1 MKRTFLFMLI
11 IASILTPSCSK
22 SQSSAPVTRS
32 FSLQPW
38 QDDSRDSLT
47 GLSMEVPENWKM
59 NQDDKT
65 LISFRPP
72 GIHEAKV
79 LAFVSINLASCLNK
93 NAAACL
99 EYTIERQFRGLDPSR
114 VVRENLSPSR
124 VWVVSEDHSKGLI
137 KTGRFF
143 VVNEKTGR
151 IATASFILKDDT
163 LPYFEAYQ
171 SACKTLAF
179 D

>member
-1 MKRTFLFMLI
+1 MLI
-11 IASILTPSCSK
+11 IASILTTSCSK

-38 QDDSRDSLT
+38 QDDSPDSLT

-59 NQDDKT
+59 NQDGKDSV
-65 LISFRPP
+65 SFKPP
-72 GIHEAKV
+72 GIHKAKV
-79 LAFVSINLASCLNK
+79 LAFISINLASCLDK

-99 EYTIERQFRGLDPSR
+99 EYTIERQFRGLDSSR
-114 VVRENLSPSR
+114 VVRENLSANQ

-163 LPYFEAYQ
+163 LPYFAAYQ
-171 SACKTLAF
+171 VACKTLAF

>member
-1 MKRTFLFMLI
+1 M
-11 IASILTPSCSK
+11 S
-22 SQSSAPVTRS
+22 
-32 FSLQPW
+32 
-38 QDDSRDSLT
+38 
-47 GLSMEVPENWKM
+47 
-59 NQDDKT
+59 
-65 LISFRPP
+65 
-72 GIHEAKV
+72 
-79 LAFVSINLASCLNK
+79 
-93 NAAACL
+93 
-99 EYTIERQFRGLDPSR
+99 YSR
-114 VVRENLSPSR
+114 VVRENLSPSKA
-124 VWVVSEDHSKGLI
+124 WVVSEDHSKGLI